1 MGCGGAAPG
10 EERPCDMQAFPAVP
24 LHDERDGSG
33 SRVVL
38 LHGFGQ
44 TCGCWGPVASA
55 LAAHHEV
62 VRLDL
67 PGHGGSG
74 GVEADL
80 PATGRLVARAGGPAV
95 YVGYSMGA
103 RMALHATTEAP
114 GTVLGLV
121 LVGGTPGI
129 EDNAERAERRARD
142 GALAA
147 RIRAE
152 GVDWFVDWWLAQP
165 MFAGLSP
172 ATRFEDERR
181 GNTAEGLAR
190 SLELA
195 GTGSQ
200 RPLWSALPAID
211 VPVLVVAGADDRRYA
226 SIAERTAAAI
236 GPNATA
242 ALIPGAGH
250 SAHLERPARFVDLV
264 RPWLR
269 TVAGT

>member
-33 SRVVL
+33 PRVVL

-44 TCGCWGPVASA
+44 TCRCWGPVAEA
-55 LAAHHEV
+55 LAARHEV

-67 PGHGGSG
+67 PGHGDSAD
-74 GVEADL
+74 VAADL
-80 PATGRLVARAGGPAV
+80 PATGRLAAAAGGSAV

-103 RMALHATTEAP
+103 RMALHVATEAP
-114 GTVLGLV
+114 AAVRGLV

-129 EDNAERAERRARD
+129 EDAAARAERRERD
-142 GALAA
+142 EALAA

-152 GVDWFVDWWLAQP
+152 GVSWFVDWWLAQP
-165 MFAGLSP
+165 IFAGLSP

-181 GNTAEGLAR
+181 RNTAEGLAR
-190 SLELA
+190 SLQLA

-200 RPLWSALPAID
+200 RPLWSALPGID
-211 VPVLVVAGADDRRYA
+211 VPVLVMAGADDERYA
-226 SIAERTAAAI
+226 AIARRTAAAI
-236 GPNATA
+236 GANARA
-242 ALIPGAGH
+242 ELVPGAGH
-250 SAHLERPARFVDLV
+250 SAHLERPARFLEAVA
-264 RPWLR
+264 PWLSEA
-269 TVAGT
+269 TG